1 MKLFFVAVLVGFLG
15 GMGSMA
21 NQNQTLETIQGTMVG
36 NDIFCP
42 QFKTQSGET
51 ISLSG
56 DFPKAES
63 GTEYKL
69 NGQWREKSKC
79 MRGREFRVLNSSAIN

>member
-1 MKLFFVAVLVGFLG
+1 
-15 GMGSMA
+15 MA
-21 NQNQTLETIQGTMVG
+21 NQDQTLETIQGALIG

-42 QFKTQSGET
+42 QFKTQAGET

-63 GTEYKL
+63 GTEYEL

-79 MRGREFRVLNSSAIN
+79 MRGREFRVLKASMVD